1 MSLAKWLSALANRS
15 FVRTNDNRRRG
26 SKSRSRFSGR
36 FMQLED
42 RRLLAAYVPM
52 LPGSGTVQAQGLSA
66 VVYAPELD
74 PAFNQANLPE
84 AKLVTIM
91 NNGSNVIFPIF
102 QGTNTTPDN
111 TAGTVTRALIDS
123 GGAGYFGQYKV
134 TFSLGSGLNP
144 VAATATADGNGSLY
158 NITLDS
164 PGSGYLPSDEGSV
177 TATITPIGGAPSP
190 TTAAVVSAHV
200 SDITQNGTV
209 SLYDP
214 KDPLTNTY
222 RGYIGETVNGQYQLG
237 LQPGHQVTVQVPI
250 AFWDGGRIYMV
261 DNGPVPLTSQ
271 YDPGFPLQANAE
283 WSFNPS
289 LNPDNLAKLGSGR
302 SYIVAPASP
311 GDKPIYGADFADPT
325 TGYANPNG
333 VVMWYH
339 ELAYPGIVG
348 KAAAHGFGFGVPA
361 ALTEAT
367 FRDPKQPFIA
377 PNMRPDQI
385 YYIDNYDVS
394 YVDSLAMP
402 ASMEA
407 TQVPSTPATPGPSQ
421 YAWLGS
427 DLSTTQ
433 MQDAIAKFTAQNVNV
448 NSTSPGNPN
457 GLGTY
462 FGGLGWDQFYMP
474 PDNNSTASGAITQ
487 INNSNTA
494 APVTI
499 VTASTAGLV
508 NGGAVTISGVT
519 GQTAINGTWI
529 ISNITPNSFALAGL
543 PGDGTASSAGN
554 WTAFKTAGVHLQKLP
569 AGYDSISES
578 PNLNV
583 LSQFDATRYS
593 LVSGGGV
600 ESIGSI
606 GTGASTAGTNV
617 ITGVSTA
624 IARQLAAGML
634 LAPANNLAGTQL
646 FPYGTTISRIEIGT
660 AGSNDSTLIMSNK
673 AAASGSPGVDGPGG
687 SWLFFGSQY
696 GTADSDPSLQ
706 GKIAANDN
714 KITGLDPKVGMYLRT
729 GMLVTGGGIQTA
741 SNTYIK
747 SISSDFTT
755 ITLTQNGTS
764 AGGSGPY
771 AFVGSPSSYVLQ
783 ALINNWY
790 AWADYYVAQLASGP
804 AAAPTGTFAASTRAN
819 GGRTDYNSLILD
831 ITNPSFD
838 MNQLRVGDVITSALS
853 TTLTPNSTGSPAT
866 PGYDPSLNYTIVS
879 FDQTART
886 VELSLPVK
894 AKTVVADTFT
904 FAPPQYIV
912 RSSDA
917 PAAAPV
923 AITSI
928 GATAGQPFTI
938 NTSST
943 AGLVDGMEVTISGV
957 TDQTTNLSAAV
968 NGRWVITN
976 VTGASFQLQG
986 AGNGNGETLSGGIW
1000 STSAG
1005 TIPYTLN
1012 FTPPSASITSITNS
1026 AGQPIVVTTGST
1038 VGLVD
1043 GEQITISGVT

>member
-1 MSLAKWLSALANRS
+1 MSFAKWRSALMNRS
-15 FVRTNDNRRRG
+15 FLRTNADRRRRG
-26 SKSRSRFSGR
+26 KSRSRFTGQ

-42 RRLLAAYVPM
+42 RRLLAAYIPT
-52 LPGSGTVQAQGLSA
+52 LPSSGTAQAQGLSA
-66 VVYAPELD
+66 VVYSPELD
-74 PAFNQANLPE
+74 PGFNQANLPE
-84 AKLVTIM
+84 AKLITIM

-111 TAGTVTRALIDS
+111 TAGTVTRALINS

-158 NITLDS
+158 NITLDT

-177 TATITPIGGAPSP
+177 TATIAPIGAAPNP
-190 TTAAVVSAHV
+190 TTDAVVAAHV
-200 SDITQNGTV
+200 SNIAQNGTV

-222 RGYIGETVNGQYQLG
+222 RGYIGELVNGQYQLG
-237 LQPGHQVTVQVPI
+237 LQPGRQVTVQVPI

-283 WSFNPS
+283 WSYNPS
-289 LNPDNLAKLGSGR
+289 LNPDSLAKLGSGR
-302 SYIVAPASP
+302 SYVVAPSSP

-339 ELAYPGIVG
+339 ELAYPGVAG

-433 MQDAIAKFTAQNVNV
+433 MQAAIAKFTAQNLNV
-448 NSTSPGNPN
+448 NSTPENPN

-474 PDNNSTASGAITQ
+474 PDNNSTASGTITQ

-554 WTAFKTAGVHLQKLP
+554 WAAFKTAGVHLQKLP

-583 LSQFDATRYS
+583 LSQFDSTRYS
-593 LVSGGGV
+593 LVSGGAV

-606 GTGASTAGTNV
+606 GTGVSTTGTNT

-687 SWLFFGSQY
+687 AGCSLVLN
-696 GTADSDPSLQ
+696 TARRTAIRRCRERS
-706 GKIAANDN
+706 
-714 KITGLDPKVGMYLRT
+714 LRT
-729 GMLVTGGGIQTA
+729 PIRSRVSTRR
-741 SNTYIK
+741 
-747 SISSDFTT
+747 
-755 ITLTQNGTS
+755 
-764 AGGSGPY
+764 
-771 AFVGSPSSYVLQ
+771 
-783 ALINNWY
+783 
-790 AWADYYVAQLASGP
+790 WACTCARECWSP
-804 AAAPTGTFAASTRAN
+804 AAGFKLPRTPTSRAS
-819 GGRTDYNSLILD
+819 
-831 ITNPSFD
+831 P
-838 MNQLRVGDVITSALS
+838 QTS
-853 TTLTPNSTGSPAT
+853 
-866 PGYDPSLNYTIVS
+866 
-879 FDQTART
+879 R
-886 VELSLPVK
+886 
-894 AKTVVADTFT
+894 
-904 FAPPQYIV
+904 
-912 RSSDA
+912 RS
-917 PAAAPV
+917 
-923 AITSI
+923 
-928 GATAGQPFTI
+928 
-938 NTSST
+938 
-943 AGLVDGMEVTISGV
+943 
-957 TDQTTNLSAAV
+957 
-968 NGRWVITN
+968 R
-976 VTGASFQLQG
+976 
-986 AGNGNGETLSGGIW
+986 
-1000 STSAG
+1000 
-1005 TIPYTLN
+1005 
-1012 FTPPSASITSITNS
+1012 
-1026 AGQPIVVTTGST
+1026 
-1038 VGLVD
+1038 
-1043 GEQITISGVT
+1043 